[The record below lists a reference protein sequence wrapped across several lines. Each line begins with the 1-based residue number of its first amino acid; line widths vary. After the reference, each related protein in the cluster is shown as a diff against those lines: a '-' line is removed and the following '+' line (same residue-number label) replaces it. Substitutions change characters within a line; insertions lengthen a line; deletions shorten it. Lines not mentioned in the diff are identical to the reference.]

1 MRSRRRRDRATGRI
15 ESGRHYALLYDDLMQ
30 SESWRA
36 LPHFARGV
44 FAGIAAQYRSANNG
58 DLDFPAS
65 KAARYGI
72 SHKELV
78 AAVPLL
84 EHVGLIVKTRQGQL
98 AGGKKLCTLYAL
110 TCWPIDPSEKYD
122 QPINLQQPASNA
134 WARWTRPADWARIVR
149 DAKRRAAGRKFQTPH
164 GGNGSL
170 PHVGNGS
177 EAYRSS
183 RAERGRVRSAPHVRY
198 SSQDLGAGVREQVAH
213 FIALHP
219 DMGDVDVAVAFKWRV
234 NQFDVARVRQSLP
247 PGGEGER

>member
-1 MRSRRRRDRATGRI
+1 MRPRRRRDRATGRI
-15 ESGRHYALLYDDLMQ
+15 ESGRHYALLYDDVLQ
-30 SESWRA
+30 SEAYRGQ
-36 LPHFARGV
+36 PHFARSV
-44 FAGIAAQYRSANNG
+44 FAGIAAQYRSGNNG

-84 EHVGLIVKTRQGQL
+84 EHVGLIIKTRQGQL

-122 QPINLQQPASNA
+122 QPVSLQRPASNA

-177 EAYRSS
+177 EPHCSS
-183 RAERGRVRSAPHVRY
+183 RAERGRVRSVPHVGD
-198 SSQDLGAGVREQVAH
+198 SSQDLGEGVRQQVAR

-219 DMGDVDVAVAFKWRV
+219 DMSDVDVAVAFKWRV
-234 NQFDVARVRQSLP
+234 NQFDVARIRQSLATDS
-247 PGGEGER
+247 EDER